1 MSKIKKNPVLRKA
14 LQGAFTDLTNSE
26 REKIEK
32 RKEKMEKKKEELEKR
47 IKNVETTKEKDWR
60 DMISDK
66 KLEEISNRVPKSLW
80 NKLSFHK
87 QLLEY
92 LDRKRKGEFQG
103 AYI

>member
-1 MSKIKKNPVLRKA
+1 MSKIKENPAKKNPVLRKA

-26 REKIEK
+26 REKIKK
-32 RKEKMEKKKEELEKR
+32 RKEEFEKR
-47 IKNVETTKEKDWR
+47 IKRPEKDWR

-66 KLEEISNRVPKSLW
+66 KLEEISNRVPQNLW

-87 QLLEY
+87 QLLDY
-92 LDRKRKGEFQG
+92 LKRKKNGVFQG